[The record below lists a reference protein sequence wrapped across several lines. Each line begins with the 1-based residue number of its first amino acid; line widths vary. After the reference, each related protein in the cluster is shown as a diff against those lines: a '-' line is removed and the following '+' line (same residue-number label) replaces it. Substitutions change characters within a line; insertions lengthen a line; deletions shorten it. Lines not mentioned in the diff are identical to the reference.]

1 MKTPPILGLLV
12 SVLMAGAGCAQGA
25 AGDGSSGV
33 QGRVTIGPQCPVMQV
48 GSPCPD
54 APSVAT
60 VRVLLNGDEVA
71 SGRSDEDGSFRIPV
85 APGDYTVEAVPVEQ
99 TGIVTTA
106 SQPRVVV
113 TAGRYT
119 RVDLSLDSGIR

>member
-1 MKTPPILGLLV
+1 MKTPPILVLLV
-12 SVLMAGAGCAQGA
+12 SLLMAGAGCAQGA
-25 AGDGSSGV
+25 AGDGTSGV

-54 APSVAT
+54 APSMAT
-60 VRVLLNGDEVA
+60 VRVLLNGEEVA

-85 APGDYTVEAVPVEQ
+85 APGEYTVEAVPVAQ

-106 SQPRVVV
+106 SQPQVVV